1 MDFVAQQLHAG
12 AVLKLNLCQGHGLA
26 LQAHIVAVWPLDQAS
41 NFLHM
46 GRDWVTLQ
54 ALLGAPHLVF
64 EFNILSTISRGIN
77 VRQIAGNQFMTKRH
91 QIQVMLQALH
101 GGGFNPVHAALRGGN
116 PNSRILLRTVRRLTP
131 SIPAAR
137 VRLPP
142 VASSVFS
149 RRVRSSS
156 RKVSPGS
163 IPPTEGS
170 SF

>member
-1 MDFVAQQLHAG
+1 MDFVAKQLHAG
-12 AVLKLNLCQGHGLA
+12 AVLKLNPCQGQGLA
-26 LQAHIVAVWPLDQAS
+26 LQAHIVAVRALDQAF

-46 GRDWVTLQ
+46 GRDRVTLQ
-54 ALLGAPHLVF
+54 ALLGAPHLALKV
-64 EFNILSTISRGIN
+64 NILGAISRGID

-91 QIQVMLQALH
+91 QIQEMLQALH
-101 GGGFNPVHAALRGGN
+101 GGGFNPIHAALRGGR

-142 VASSVFS
+142 VASRVFS

-163 IPPTEGS
+163 IPPSEGS